1 MFDKQLSLVKIAT
14 GSRYLARAG
23 KVAMEIS
30 SLDFC
35 SAICC
40 WVSKRFAQN
49 KFAVW
54 LAQLGERWSAIWED
68 LGANPA
74 GINSQGP
81 PNFEDL
87 VSNQMTAPLRSDL
100 NL

>member
-1 MFDKQLSLVKIAT
+1 MFDKQLSLVKIT
-14 GSRYLARAG
+14 TESRYLARAG
-23 KVAMEIS
+23 TVAMEIS

-40 WVSKRFAQN
+40 WVCKRFAQN

-74 GINSQGP
+74 RINITVRV
-81 PNFEDL
+81 F
-87 VSNQMTAPLRSDL
+87 T
-100 NL
+100 

>member
-1 MFDKQLSLVKIAT
+1 MFDKQLSLVKIT
-14 GSRYLARAG
+14 TESRYLARTG
-23 KVAMEIS
+23 TVAMEIS

-54 LAQLGERWSAIWED
+54 LTQLGERWSAIWED

-74 GINSQGP
+74 RINSQG
-81 PNFEDL
+81 L
-87 VSNQMTAPLRSDL
+87 HLI
-100 NL
+100 

>member
-74 GINSQGP
+74 GINSQG
-81 PNFEDL
+81 L
-87 VSNQMTAPLRSDL
+87 HLILKVLSQTR
-100 NL
+100 